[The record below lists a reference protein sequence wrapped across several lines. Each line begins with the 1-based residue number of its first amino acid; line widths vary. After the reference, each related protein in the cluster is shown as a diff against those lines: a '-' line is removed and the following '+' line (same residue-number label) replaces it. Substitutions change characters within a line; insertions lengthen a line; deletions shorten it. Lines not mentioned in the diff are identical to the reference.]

1 VNAQAHDHP
10 PTKVARVSR
19 RAFVGGLVGLGV
31 SALAGACADSAV
43 SPRPSTRPWRIGY
56 LGLTPPDK
64 GPTLLRQAMSD
75 RGFVEGSDYL
85 LEFRFA
91 DGKPELLPALAREL
105 VDLQVDVIFTINGI
119 TTVRAARDATQTIP
133 IVFSNLREAVMR
145 EFAADLRRP
154 GGNVTGVAIKE
165 LTPKRL
171 ELLKETVPGLTRLS
185 VLGNSVAYEA
195 YQYMREIVGYARA
208 VGIENAWPCPFNW
221 FPQIDDWL
229 ALIADQ
235 QPHAAIDFNG
245 VGVYAA
251 RPPSMRKLL
260 DFALERR
267 LPVIYGDV
275 RFARAGG
282 LMSLQAV
289 DREYPISA
297 RVIEKLLKGANP
309 AELPVEQNDQY
320 EVVLNLATARA
331 IGVTFPD
338 SVLRQAT
345 EIIP

>member
-1 VNAQAHDHP
+1 VGRVNAQAHDHP

-133 IVFSNLREAVMR
+133 IVFSNLREV
-145 EFAADLRRP
+145 
-154 GGNVTGVAIKE
+154 V
-165 LTPKRL
+165 

-267 LPVIYGDV
+267 LPAVYGDV

-282 LMSLQAV
+282 LMSLQAI